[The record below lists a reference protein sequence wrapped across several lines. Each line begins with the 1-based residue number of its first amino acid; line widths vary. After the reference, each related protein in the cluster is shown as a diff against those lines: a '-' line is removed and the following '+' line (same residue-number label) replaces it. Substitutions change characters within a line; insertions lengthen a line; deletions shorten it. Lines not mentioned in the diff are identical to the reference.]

1 MKCATKLI
9 WSIIGLLCAAPVS
22 AQQIHRHVLAASYQ
36 PELRRAKSNSVKR
49 IFYQLNPASSPARG
63 LLVLLPG
70 RGQPARGVFKETR
83 LAQEAA
89 QRGFV
94 VLVLELNNRIC
105 LNAAD
110 TRFLDEAI
118 GQAVRQNPALG
129 HQLVLGGFSA
139 GGQLAVAY
147 AEKLAR
153 DSTQRPWRVR
163 ALLGVD
169 PPLDLAAH
177 YNRSQ
182 YHLAQQD
189 CPIWRG
195 NDQRIVSELASE
207 LGGSPAQVSA
217 AYLARSAYSR
227 SDSVGGNAQW
237 LSALPVRMYC
247 EPDLAFW
254 QQQYCATLQPV
265 DFNAYNIAAFIAQLQ
280 RLGNKQAYYIQTT
293 GKGFSG
299 KQRMPHSWSIVDAAD
314 CAAWLQGCL
323 K

>member
-1 MKCATKLI
+1 MTCRIKLI
-9 WSIIGLLCAAPVS
+9 CTVVGLLYAAS
-22 AQQIHRHVLAASYQ
+22 TTAQQIRQHNLPASSQ
-36 PELRRAKSNSVKR
+36 IELGSHKGKSAKR
-49 IFYQLNPASSPARG
+49 IFYQLDPASAPARG

-118 GQAVRQNPALG
+118 EQTVRQYPTLN

-147 AEKLAR
+147 AEMLVR

-182 YHLAQQD
+182 YHLDQQD
-189 CPIWRG
+189 CPIWRSS
-195 NDQRIVSELASE
+195 DQRIVSELASE
-207 LGGSPAQVSA
+207 CGGSPAQVPA

-227 SDSVGGNAQW
+227 NDSVGGNVQW
-237 LSALPVRMYC
+237 LRALPVRMYC
-247 EPDLAFW
+247 EPDLAFL
-254 QQQYCATLQPV
+254 QQQYCAALQPT
-265 DFNAYNIAAFIAQLQ
+265 DLNAYNVQGFIAQLQ
-280 RLGNKQAYYIQTT
+280 RLGNKRAHYIQTT

-299 KQRMPHSWSIVDAAD
+299 KRRMPHSWSIVDAAD
-314 CAAWLQGCL
+314 CAAWLRACL
-323 K
+323 D

>member
-1 MKCATKLI
+1 MKCTTKLI
-9 WSIIGLLCAAPVS
+9 WSIVGLLCATPAS
-22 AQQIHRHVLAASYQ
+22 AQRIHRHVL
-36 PELRRAKSNSVKR
+36 PNNSRLDSESPRTTTSKR
-49 IFYQLNPASSPARG
+49 IFYQLDPAASPARG

-105 LNAAD
+105 LNTTD
-110 TRFLDEAI
+110 TRFLDEVV
-118 GQAVRQNPALG
+118 GEVTRQYPALSRK
-129 HQLVLGGFSA
+129 LILGGFSA

-147 AEKLAR
+147 AETLAR

-163 ALLGVD
+163 ALVGVD

-182 YHLAQQD
+182 YHLSQQD
-189 CPIWRG
+189 CPAWRSS
-195 NDQRIVSELASE
+195 DQRIVRELASE
-207 LGGSPAQVSA
+207 LGGSPAQVPA

-227 SDSVGGNAQW
+227 SDSAGGNAQW
-237 LSALPVRMYC
+237 LRALPIRMYC
-247 EPDLAFW
+247 EPDLAFL
-254 QQQYCATLQPV
+254 QQQYCATLQPT
-265 DFNAYNIAAFIAQLQ
+265 DLNAYNVAGFIAQLQ
-280 RLGNKQAYYIQTT
+280 RLGNKQAYYIQTD

-299 KQRMPHSWSIVDAAD
+299 KQRTPHSWSIVDAAD
-314 CAAWLQGCL
+314 CAVWLQSCL